1 MDRTPPP
8 DAPVGVIDLPAP
20 ATLPADPAPG
30 PPVTDAPV
38 TDAPGAGDD
47 PRGNGSQGAD
57 PAGGSSN
64 GRVPGSTWPPGSRP
78 GRVQRFFRGKE
89 SDAAWVRPALLV
101 LLVGTTFL
109 YLWDLGASG
118 WGNSFY
124 AAAVQAGTKSWKAMF
139 FGSSDSSNFITV
151 DKPPAFL
158 WPMEISARIFGLN
171 SWSMLVPQAL
181 EGVATVGLVYLSV
194 RRWFSAQAALLG
206 GLVVALTPVA
216 AMMFRYNNP
225 DALLALL
232 LTGATYATMRGIE
245 KAQTKWLVLAGALV
259 GFGFIT
265 KMMQA
270 FLIIPV
276 MAVVYLL
283 AAPTGWWRRVWQT
296 IVMGLSVVVAGGWW
310 VAAVALTPA
319 SDRPYVGGSQN
330 NSILNLI
337 FGYNGFGRLTGNESG
352 SVGGAGTGTSMWGP
366 TGLTRLFNAEF
377 GNMMSWLVPGALV
390 MGAVLLAL
398 TIRRR
403 RTDRERAGLLLWG
416 GSLVCIGLTIS
427 LGQGIIHPYYTVA
440 LAAPLGGLVG
450 IATMGLWERRSTWP
464 GRLGLA
470 AGLAATVWWSYVL
483 LGRTSNWFP
492 SLRPFVLVAGA
503 LGVLAI
509 LLLPLLRSVPKLAI
523 GAVSVLGL
531 GAALAAPLFST
542 VATADTPH
550 NGAIPSVT
558 PSAQGGFGGPG
569 GGPGGGFPGGS
580 PGAGFRRAFAGGGFP
595 GAAPGGGFP
604 GGGFPGTGSTGT
616 GSTRTGSTGTG
627 TGSTRTG
634 STGTGTGTGSTR
646 TGAGN
651 SANSGNRGSA
661 HGFGGFGG
669 GTSTSPFGGR
679 TGFGR
684 AFGGTGGGTAGAGF
698 LSSSTSNAALTK
710 KLQENASHY
719 TWVAATVNS
728 NNAAGYQ
735 LASGDPVMAIGGFNG
750 TDPAP
755 SLAQFEKYVS
765 EGKIHYYIASGGGF
779 GGGGGAGGRS
789 GSDDASAI
797 TSWVESH
804 FTAETVGGVTVYDLT
819 SPSK

>member
-1 MDRTPPP
+1 MDRTPHP
-8 DAPVGVIDLPAP
+8 DAPVGVIDLPSP
-20 ATLPADPAPG
+20 ATLPADPTSPADPAHPG
-30 PPVTDAPV
+30 SG
-38 TDAPGAGDD
+38 APGAD
-47 PRGNGSQGAD
+47 PTGAD
-57 PAGGSSN
+57 PTGPDAADGSSN
-64 GRVPGSTWPPGSRP
+64 GRSPGSTWPPGPRP
-78 GRVQRFFRGKE
+78 GRLQRFFRGKE

-101 LLVGTTFL
+101 LIVGTAFL

-118 WGNSFY
+118 WSNSFY

-216 AMMFRYNNP
+216 AMMFRFNNP

-232 LTGATYATMRGIE
+232 LTGATYATMRGLE

-310 VAAVALTPA
+310 VAIVALTPA
-319 SDRPYVGGSQN
+319 SDRPYVGGSQD

-337 FGYNGFGRLTGNESG
+337 FGYNGFGRLSGNESG
-352 SVGGAGTGTSMWGP
+352 SVGGTGGGGTSMWGP
-366 TGLTRLFNAEF
+366 TGWTRLFNAEF
-377 GNMMSWLVPGALV
+377 GNMMSWLLPGALV
-390 MGAVLLAL
+390 MGAVLLAI
-398 TIRRR
+398 TIRKR

-450 IATMGLWERRSTWP
+450 IATMGLWERRSTWA

-470 AGLAATVWWSYVL
+470 GALAATVWWGYVL

-492 SLRPFVLVAGA
+492 ALRPFVLVAGA
-503 LGVLAI
+503 MGVAAI
-509 LLLPLLRSVPKLAI
+509 LLLPLLRSVPKLAV

-542 VATADTPH
+542 VATAATPH
-550 NGAIPSVT
+550 SGAIPSVT

-569 GGPGGGFPGGS
+569 GGFGGGFPGGG
-580 PGAGFRRAFAGGGFP
+580 PGGTARRAFAGGGFP
-595 GAAPGGGFP
+595 GAATGGGFR
-604 GGGFPGTGSTGT
+604 GAFPGAAAG
-616 GSTRTGSTGTG
+616 RTGTG
-627 TGSTRTG
+627 TGR
-634 STGTGTGTGSTR
+634 TGTGTGNSAATGNGSTN
-646 TGAGN
+646 GFAG
-651 SANSGNRGSA
+651 G
-661 HGFGGFGG
+661 
-669 GTSTSPFGGR
+669 TSPFGG
-679 TGFGR
+679 GGGAGR
-684 AFGGTGGGTAGAGF
+684 AFAGGAGGGAAAGGF

-710 KLQENASHY
+710 KLQANASRY

-755 SLAQFEKYVS
+755 SLAQFEKYVA
-765 EGKIHYYIASGGGF
+765 EGKIHYYISSGGGGVGGGGGF
-779 GGGGGAGGRS
+779 GGGGSSS
-789 GSDDASAI
+789 GDASQI

-804 FTAETVGGVTVYDLT
+804 FTSQTVGGVTIYDLT
-819 SPSK
+819 HETK